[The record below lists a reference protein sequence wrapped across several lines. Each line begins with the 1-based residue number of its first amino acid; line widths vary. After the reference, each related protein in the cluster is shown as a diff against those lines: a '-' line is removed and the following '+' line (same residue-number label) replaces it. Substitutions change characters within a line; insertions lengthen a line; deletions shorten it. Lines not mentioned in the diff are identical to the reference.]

1 MIKIVWQIN
10 LLNYFQKNRS
20 VKIRS
25 KINNI
30 GKKVLIKTYNEIF
43 LTFKN
48 EI

>member
-1 MIKIVWQIN
+1 MADKLIK
-10 LLNYFQKNRS
+10 LFSKKSRS